1 MIIRK
6 TETCGGY
13 DVGIYEVGIDDKM
26 RKDALKFAKDIILS
40 DNQFSRLLP
49 ENIRNSNDVSLQ
61 QKIEIQRTYIGKL
74 GEIVF
79 LKLLKSKGKNIN
91 THGMFE
97 IYEGQDNVD
106 TFDFETRNRD
116 SVDVKSGFRKMHTR
130 LLVNIKQFNNSPKK
144 YYVGVKLD
152 TQDTNSEQK
161 LVDWNNI
168 TIATV
173 KGYAEYSFM
182 EKYAEVRDFGEG
194 PARWLPYNKL
204 LGIDRLLNMF

>member
-6 TETCGGY
+6 TETRGSF
-13 DVGIYEVGIDDKM
+13 DVGIYEVGVDDKM
-26 RKDALKFAKDIILS
+26 RKDALKFGKDIILS

-74 GEIVF
+74 GELVF
-79 LKLLKSKGKNIN
+79 LKLLKSKCKNVN

-106 TFDFETRNRD
+106 IFDFETMGGD
-116 SVDVKSGFRKMHTR
+116 SVDVKSGFRTIHTR
-130 LLVNIKQFNNSPKK
+130 LLVNIEQFNNSPKN

-152 TQDTNSEQK
+152 AQDTNSEQK

-168 TIATV
+168 TTATV

-204 LGIDRLLNMF
+204 LGIDRLINMF

>member
-6 TETCGGY
+6 TETRGRY

-40 DNQFSRLLP
+40 DNQFPRLLP
-49 ENIRNSNDVSLQ
+49 GNIRNSNDVSLQ

-74 GEIVF
+74 GELVF
-79 LKLLKSKGKNIN
+79 LKLLESKCKNVN
-91 THGMFE
+91 THSMFE

-106 TFDFETRNRD
+106 TFDFETMGGD
-116 SVDVKSGFRKMHTR
+116 SVDVKSGFRTIHTR
-130 LLVNIKQFNNSPKK
+130 LLVNIEQFNNSPKN

-152 TQDTNSEQK
+152 AQDTNSEQK

-168 TIATV
+168 TTATV

-204 LGIDRLLNMF
+204 LGIDRLINMF